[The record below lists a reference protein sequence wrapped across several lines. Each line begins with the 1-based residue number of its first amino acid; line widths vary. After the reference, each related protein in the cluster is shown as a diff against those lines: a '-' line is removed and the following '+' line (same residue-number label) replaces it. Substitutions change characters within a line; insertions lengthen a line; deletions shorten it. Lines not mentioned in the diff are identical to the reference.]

1 MNRPDAS
8 LQRCLI
14 QLNPHGYHW
23 LQCAIPSTL
32 SESMLAPKK
41 HCKSYTKTMDAVSR
55 NSFSILKSAQFLGR
69 LTLKFTRVGS
79 DLKKNCTAVSQLEF
93 CIY

>member
-1 MNRPDAS
+1 
-8 LQRCLI
+8 
-14 QLNPHGYHW
+14 
-23 LQCAIPSTL
+23 
-32 SESMLAPKK
+32 MLAPKK

-79 DLKKNCTAVSQLEF
+79 DLKKNCTAVSWNFAFIKVIHFLFQL
-93 CIY
+93 